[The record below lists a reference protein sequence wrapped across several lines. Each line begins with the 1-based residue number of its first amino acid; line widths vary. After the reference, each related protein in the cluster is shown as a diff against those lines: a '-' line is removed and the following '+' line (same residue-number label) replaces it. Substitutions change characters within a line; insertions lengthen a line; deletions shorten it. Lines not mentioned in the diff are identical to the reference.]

1 MDKLFVYTPGPTN
14 VRENVRLARSMETT
28 NPDLDG
34 EFFDYYKD
42 TCNKV
47 ASILGTKNDTFIL
60 GGEGILGLEAACASL
75 TEKNDKVLVI
85 DNGVFGEGFKDFIK
99 IYGGEPILYSSN
111 RKNEIDI
118 EDLKIFLEKN
128 HDFKYAT
135 IVHCDTPSGVLN
147 DIKNICPLLKKYG
160 IVTVVD
166 SVAAMVGEPLEIDN
180 WGIDIIL
187 GGSQKAFSAPP
198 GLTIVAISED
208 AYKIMGNRKTQ
219 ITSFYGNLTIWK
231 DYYTQKTFP
240 YTMPISDI
248 IGFRTAVD
256 NILEEGLENIQLRH
270 KKIAEAVRKSLVSY
284 GFKLY
289 LESGYASTVTVVEPP
304 EGYEV
309 SKIINHMREKYNLL
323 IAGSFDYLS
332 NKVIRIGHMGEN
344 ANLNF
349 VIYVLNVLDLAM
361 RDLGYENKVS
371 LVDEFNKNI

>member
-14 VRENVRLARSMETT
+14 VRENVRLARGMETT

-34 EFFDYYKD
+34 EFFDYYKE

-118 EDLKIFLEKN
+118 EDLKIFLKNN

-147 DIKNICPLLKKYG
+147 DIKKICPLLKQYG
-160 IVTVVD
+160 IITVVD
-166 SVAAMVGEPLEIDN
+166 SVAAMVGEPLEVDN

-208 AYKIMGNRKTQ
+208 AYKIMSNRKTQ
-219 ITSFYGNLTIWK
+219 IASFYGNLTIWK
-231 DYYTQKTFP
+231 NYYIQKTFP

-248 IGFRTAVD
+248 IGFRTAVENILDEGLD
-256 NILEEGLENIQLRH
+256 NIHKRH
-270 KKIAEAVRKSLVSY
+270 KKLAEAIRKSLVSY

-289 LESGYASTVTVVEPP
+289 LESGYSSTVTVIEPP
-304 EGYEV
+304 KGYEV
-309 SKIINHMREKYNLL
+309 NKIINHMREKYNVL

-344 ANLNF
+344 ANLNL
-349 VIYVLNVLDLAM
+349 VIYVLNILDLSM
-361 RDLGYENKVS
+361 RDLGYENKVN